1 MYLISLFIISI
12 VTFVKHLVGIAH
24 KPYET
29 YRQITNNPKL
39 FELLYIGLCCLVYFS
54 FVSLIRIPEFR
65 LYVLTREV
73 VLLTLGALAGYM
85 AMVVAMWSG
94 GLLFGGKGTILRVA
108 VSWGYTLIPTVL
120 WFLVTSLLYIVFP
133 PPRTESIRGVSF
145 SLLYLVI
152 SSILLF
158 WKIELYYLSLRFA
171 MRMSLKGIIMTGIL
185 TIPVIIGY
193 TIGMYKVG
201 IFKVPFI

>member
-1 MYLISLFIISI
+1 MYVISLLAIAL
-12 VTFVKHLVGIAH
+12 VTFVKHLIGIVH
-24 KPYET
+24 RPYET

-39 FELLYIGLCCLVYFS
+39 LELFYIGLCCLAYFS

-73 VLLTLGALAGYM
+73 LLLSLGALVGYVL
-85 AMVVAMWSG
+85 MVVTMWTG
-94 GLLFGGKGTILRVA
+94 GLLFGGKGTLLRVA
-108 VSWGYTLIPTVL
+108 VSWGYTLIPTLL
-120 WFLVTSLLYIVFP
+120 WFLVTSFLYIVFP
-133 PPRTESIRGVSF
+133 PPRSESIKGVSF

-152 SSILLF
+152 SSVLLF

-171 MRMSLKGIIMTGIL
+171 MRMSLKGIIMTGIA

-193 TIGMYKVG
+193 TVGMYRLG